1 MESFTSPSVSV
12 LLLYLL
18 KSNQTYYKDVKVE
31 TESWVLRLNET
42 EIFLTHYMS

>member
-1 MESFTSPSVSV
+1 MESFTSPSVAV

-31 TESWVLRLNET
+31 TESWVLRLYET